1 MKINYLL
8 MVFCYFNLYNCNDRV
23 EEYCQLKTF
32 KVTATAYNSLVYQTN
47 SNPNITAFGDSLKPG
62 MRYLAVSRDLL
73 DSGLV
78 YNTQVKIEGFDS
90 LYIVKDKMNRR
101 YYNRID
107 IYMDND
113 IKRAKQWGKKN
124 VVIEYCIPPRD
135 TITN

>member
-8 MVFCYFNLYNCNDRV
+8 IVFCFFNFYNCNDSV
-23 EEYCQLKTF
+23 EKHCQLKSF
-32 KVTATAYNSLVYQTN
+32 NVTATAYNSLVYQTN

-107 IYMDND
+107 IYIDND
-113 IKRAKQWGKKN
+113 IKKAKQWGKKN
-124 VVIEYCIPPRD
+124 VVITYCIPPRD